1 MFNGDNGFDCDAFI
15 IGLYSI
21 IESSFSSLFLP
32 LLLPV
37 FCCGKLDSQDG
48 ELDAI
53 LKELCALGSQFDQE
67 LKDEPSTR
75 ASTVTSTASLAA
87 PLGN

>member
-1 MFNGDNGFDCDAFI
+1 MD
-15 IGLYSI
+15 SI
-21 IESSFSSLFLP
+21 VTR
-32 LLLPV
+32 LLLDCTLSNRHFHLYFSLSV